1 MTREEILNLIEKKS
15 VKIIRLQFTD
25 LDGTLKQVS
34 VPVSEI
40 GRVLD
45 NDIMFD
51 GSSIEGFARIEE
63 SDMYLKPDLNTFTLI
78 PWEDFRSAR
87 IICDVMNSDGT
98 DFEESP
104 RHILKKVVE
113 ETKRMGFEAYAG
125 PEPEFFLFDTK
136 DNNSNSSSPIYSSGN
151 PILLDSGSYFD
162 MLPLSRSELA
172 RREMV
177 QALEDMGFEVEA
189 AHHEVAPSQHEI
201 DFKYADILTTADR
214 VQTFKL
220 VVKTIA
226 IKHNL
231 HATFMPKPIKG
242 VNGSGMH
249 VHMSLFK
256 NGINAFYDPNGEYE
270 LSQTFMHFVAGI
282 VEHAHAITAIT
293 NPTVNSYKRL
303 IPGYEAPVNI
313 AWAVGNRSALV
324 RVPQA
329 RGKATRLEYR
339 SPDPSCNAYL
349 AFALILAAGLDGI
362 KRDLTPP
369 EPINRNIFKMTNS
382 QREDKKIKALPGNLK
397 EALNEAKQDKL
408 ILETMGEN
416 AFGTFFKMK
425 VTEWSEFSSAV
436 TDWETR
442 KYFNAL

>member
-1 MTREEILNLIEKKS
+1 MTREEILNLIEKRS

-25 LDGTLKQVS
+25 LNGTLKQVS

-40 GRVLD
+40 NRVLD

-78 PWEDFRSAR
+78 PWEGFKSAR

-98 DFEESP
+98 NFEESP
-104 RHILKKVVE
+104 RYILKKVIE

-125 PEPEFFLFDTK
+125 PEPEFFLFDTN
-136 DNNSNSSSPIYSSGN
+136 DDSSST
-151 PILLDSGSYFD
+151 LLDSGSYFD

-177 QALEDMGFEVEA
+177 QALEDMGFQVEA

-226 IKHNL
+226 IKHNI
-231 HATFMPKPIKG
+231 HATFMPKPVEGI
-242 VNGSGMH
+242 NGSGMH
-249 VHMSLFK
+249 VHLSLFK
-256 NGINAFYDPNGEYE
+256 DGKNAFYDPNGEYK
-270 LSQTFMHFVAGI
+270 LSKIFMHFVAGI
-282 VEHAHAITAIT
+282 VEHARAITAIT

-303 IPGYEAPVNI
+303 VPGYEAPVNI

-329 RGKATRLEYR
+329 RGNATRLEYR
-339 SPDPSCNAYL
+339 SPDPTCNAYL
-349 AFALILAAGLDGI
+349 AFALILVAGLDGI
-362 KRDLTPP
+362 NRKLTPP
-369 EPINRNIFKMTNS
+369 EPINQNIFNMTTS
-382 QREDKKIKALPGNLK
+382 QRKDKNIKSLPGNLK
-397 EALNEAKQDKL
+397 EALNEAKRDNL
-408 ILETMGEN
+408 VLETMGEN
-416 AFGTFFKMK
+416 AFDTFLKMK
-425 VTEWSEFSSAV
+425 ISEWAEFSSAV
-436 TDWETR
+436 TDWETK
-442 KYFNAL
+442 KYFNVL

>member
-1 MTREEILNLIEKKS
+1 MTREEILNLIEKRS

-25 LDGTLKQVS
+25 LNGTLKQVS

-40 GRVLD
+40 NRVLD

-78 PWEDFRSAR
+78 PWEGFKSAR

-98 DFEESP
+98 NFEESP
-104 RHILKKVVE
+104 RYILKKVIE

-125 PEPEFFLFDTK
+125 PEPEFFLFDTN
-136 DNNSNSSSPIYSSGN
+136 DDSSST
-151 PILLDSGSYFD
+151 LLDSGSYFD

-177 QALEDMGFEVEA
+177 QALEDMGFQVEA

-226 IKHNL
+226 IKHNI
-231 HATFMPKPIKG
+231 HATFMPKPVEGI
-242 VNGSGMH
+242 NGSGMH
-249 VHMSLFK
+249 VHLSLFK
-256 NGINAFYDPNGEYE
+256 DGKNAFYDPNGEYK
-270 LSQTFMHFVAGI
+270 LSKIFMHFVAGI
-282 VEHAHAITAIT
+282 VEHARAITAIT

-303 IPGYEAPVNI
+303 VPGYEAPVNI

-329 RGKATRLEYR
+329 RGNATRLEYR
-339 SPDPSCNAYL
+339 SPDPTCNAYL
-349 AFALILAAGLDGI
+349 AFALILVAGLDGI
-362 KRDLTPP
+362 NRKLTPP
-369 EPINRNIFKMTNS
+369 EPINQNIFNMTTS
-382 QREDKKIKALPGNLK
+382 QRKDKNIKSLPGNLK
-397 EALNEAKQDKL
+397 EALNEAKRDNL
-408 ILETMGEN
+408 VLETMGEN
-416 AFGTFFKMK
+416 AFDTFLKMK
-425 VTEWSEFSSAV
+425 ISEWAEFSSAV
-436 TDWETR
+436 TDWETK
-442 KYFNAL
+442 KYFKVL

>member
-1 MTREEILNLIEKKS
+1 MTKEEIRNLINERN

-34 VPVSEI
+34 VPVSELD
-40 GRVLD
+40 RVLN

-63 SDMYLKPDLNTFTLI
+63 SDMYLKPDIDTFTLI
-78 PWEDFRSAR
+78 PWEDFESAR
-87 IICDVMNSDGT
+87 IICDVMNANGT

-104 RHILKKVVE
+104 RHILKKVIE
-113 ETKRMGFEAYAG
+113 KARKMDFETYAG
-125 PEPEFFLFDTK
+125 PEPEFFLFDT
-136 DNNSNSSSPIYSSGN
+136 NNCDTDSTSHDQHPEN

-189 AHHEVAPSQHEI
+189 AHHEVSPSQHEI
-201 DFKYADILTTADR
+201 DFKYADVLTTADR

-231 HATFMPKPIKG
+231 HATFMPKPVEGI
-242 VNGSGMH
+242 NGSGMH

-256 NGINAFYDPNGEYE
+256 DGNNAFYDPKGKYE
-270 LSQTFMHFVAGI
+270 LSKVFLHFIAGI
-282 VEHAHAITAIT
+282 VEHARAITAIT

-303 IPGYEAPVNI
+303 VPGYEAPVNI
-313 AWAVGNRSALV
+313 AWAVGNRSALI

-329 RGKATRLEYR
+329 RGNATRLEYR

-362 KRDLTPP
+362 EQELVPP
-369 EPINRNIFKMTNS
+369 EPINQNIFKMTNS
-382 QREDKKIKALPGNLK
+382 QKKDNKIKALPGTLK
-397 EALNEAKQDKL
+397 EALDEAKQDKMVL
-408 ILETMGEN
+408 KTMGEN
-416 AFGTFFKMK
+416 AFNTFLKMK
-425 VTEWSEFSSAV
+425 MTEWREFSSAV
-436 TDWETR
+436 TDWEKK
-442 KYFNAL
+442 KYFNVL